1 MNNDKKKYSEYYLEF
16 PDILEVIKWRCT
28 RNFICTISKI
38 KDIYLMLY
46 LFINY
51 KNYIIE
57 NPLEK
62 EDMIKFKFTYLLFY

>member
-1 MNNDKKKYSEYYLEF
+1 
-16 PDILEVIKWRCT
+16 
-28 RNFICTISKI
+28 
-38 KDIYLMLY
+38 MLY